1 MTVGTAPP
9 RLARTTHAAGRK
21 GTTRRRLMPH
31 LVGWGFV
38 GPATLV
44 VVGLS
49 LFPAVWAL
57 WLSLHDSDLISSGEF
72 VGLANY
78 REMVHDPALR
88 DAAWHT
94 AVYTVL
100 YVPGS
105 VLIGLPLA
113 VALNQ
118 RIRGIGF
125 YRTCIFVPYVT
136 SAAAVGILSN
146 FVLDPEFGV
155 VNSGVKLLGLSNAGF
170 LQDPDQALYTLVA
183 ISLWWSVGLPVV
195 VYLAALQDVPREL
208 QEAALV
214 DGANPWQAFRNV
226 TLPQLRPAT
235 TFVVIWQM
243 ITALQLFDLVYTTTK
258 GQPLDSTSVLV
269 YYLYEQAFK
278 QFNAGYGAAVAYA
291 LFVVTLVVSAVMLRR
306 SAGTAAG
313 ARS

>member
-1 MTVGTAPP
+1 MTVSTAPP
-9 RLARTTHAAGRK
+9 RAASTPRAERRAGSM
-21 GTTRRRLMPH
+21 RRRIAPH

-38 GPATLV
+38 GPATLI

-57 WLSLHDSDLISSGEF
+57 WLSLRDSDLATSGEF

-78 REMVHDPALR
+78 RDMVHDPALR

-94 AVYTVL
+94 LVYSLL

-105 VLIGLPLA
+105 VLVGLPLA

-118 RIRGIGF
+118 RIRFIGF
-125 YRTCIFVPYVT
+125 YRTCIFIPYVT

-146 FVLDPEFGV
+146 FVLDPEFGI
-155 VNSGVKLLGLSNAGF
+155 VNSGIRGLGLPVQGF
-170 LQDPDQALYTLVA
+170 LQDPDQALYVLVA
-183 ISLWWSVGLPVV
+183 VSLWWSIGLPVV
-195 VYLAALQDVPREL
+195 IYLAALQDVPGEL
-208 QEAALV
+208 KEAALV

-243 ITALQLFDLVYTTTK
+243 ITALQLFDLVFTTTK
-258 GQPLDSTSVLV
+258 GQPLDSTSVIV
-269 YYLYEQAFK
+269 YYLYDQAFK
-278 QFNAGYGAAVAYA
+278 QFDAGYGAAVAYV
-291 LFVVTLVVSAVMLRR
+291 LFLVTLVVSALMLRR
-306 SAGTAAG
+306 GSGNGRGAG
-313 ARS
+313 A